1 MLVNTALTL
10 PAMAVIAA
18 SAHLTFV
25 LPTLAALNNL

>member
-10 PAMAVIAA
+10 SAMVVIAA

-25 LPTLAALNNL
+25 LPTLAASNDL